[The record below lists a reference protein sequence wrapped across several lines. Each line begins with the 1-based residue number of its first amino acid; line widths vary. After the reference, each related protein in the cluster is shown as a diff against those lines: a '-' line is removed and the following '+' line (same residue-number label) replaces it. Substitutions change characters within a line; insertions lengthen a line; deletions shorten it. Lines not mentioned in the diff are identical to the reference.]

1 MGFRVLIIVVR
12 DINNINFICVFVKIL
27 VVLIFK
33 KIIIKMF
40 IVWICVRCCFI
51 VVINWKK
58 RVFVNYRK
66 EWIYCFGWND
76 VLMK

>member
-33 KIIIKMF
+33 KILKKCLLF
-40 IVWICVRCCFI
+40 EFVLD
-51 VVINWKK
+51 VV
-58 RVFVNYRK
+58 
-66 EWIYCFGWND
+66 
-76 VLMK
+76 LLLL